1 MSFFCKKKYDL
12 IFGIGEACSCSS
24 TLRHANLQIKSFPFD
39 WLFGSTFLGRVNIL
53 VNNFKNLIN
62 LQDIECTGNNG
73 IPHHLCDIYTNKSN
87 GLGFNHDFL
96 SGVNPASVIDEISEK
111 YQRRGNRLIEKA
123 NKSEN
128 ILAVWI
134 DSPGSNW
141 QMKNDEDFIKGQ
153 ELLQKKFKNAKLD
166 LLVITWEKNLPY
178 KQRKYE
184 KLNENIEKYT
194 FDYQFH
200 HKKKY
205 IADYVVDEKLLCK
218 VLKKYKLNMTT
229 EDLIH
234 NLLFKKNV
242 PQFIK
247 VILKKF
253 ILGAH

>member
-1 MSFFCKKKYDL
+1 MIDAKKKYDL
-12 IFGIGEACSCSS
+12 IFGIGEACSCS
-24 TLRHANLQIKSFPFD
+24 TCLRRANLQIRSYPLD
-39 WLFGSTFLGRVNIL
+39 WLFGSTFLNRVKLLI
-53 VNNFKNLIN
+53 NNFANIIN
-62 LQDIECTGNNG
+62 LEDIECVGNNG
-73 IPHHLCDIYTNKSN
+73 IPTHLCDIYSNKAN
-87 GLGFNHDFL
+87 GLVFNHDFL
-96 SGVNPASVIDEISEK
+96 SGTNPETEIFEVQNK
-111 YQRRGNRLIEKA
+111 YKRRGERLINFA
-123 NKSEN
+123 EN
-128 ILAVWI
+128 AKTILAVWI
-134 DSPGSNW
+134 DSPGALW
-141 QMKNDEDFIKGQ
+141 QKKNDEDFFEGQ
-153 ELLQKKFKNAKLD
+153 RLLQERFPNAQVD
-166 LLVITWEKNLPY
+166 LLVIEWDKSY
-178 KQRKYE
+178 KYDNNRYT
-184 KLNENIEKYT
+184 KLSDRIEKYS

>member
-1 MSFFCKKKYDL
+1 MIFFNKKKYDL

-24 TLRHANLQIKSFPFD
+24 TLRRANLQIKSFPFD

-53 VNNFKNLIN
+53 VNNFENLIN

-111 YQRRGNRLIEKA
+111 YQRRGNRLIKKA
-123 NKSEN
+123 NQSEN

-141 QMKNDEDFIKGQ
+141 KMKIDEDFVKGQ

-166 LLVITWEKNLPY
+166 LLVITWEKDLSY
-178 KQRKYE
+178 KKRKYE
-184 KLNENIEKYT
+184 KINNNIEKYT

-200 HKKKY
+200 HKKKQ
-205 IADYVVDEKLLCK
+205 IPDYVVDEKVLLK
-218 VLKKYKLNMTT
+218 ILNKYKLKMT
-229 EDLIH
+229 
-234 NLLFKKNV
+234 FKEKFDNYLRKY
-242 PQFIK
+242 K
-247 VILKKF
+247 VFQK
-253 ILGAH
+253 